1 MEWIAEV
8 NRIDHLLHSL
18 GVPSEIRGPAVAEI
32 ATLLAQAAKH
42 RRERRDLV
50 RESLARHNGNVRKA
64 AKAEGWSHE
73 TFYAEL
79 RPKKVKSDEA
89 A

>member
-1 MEWIAEV
+1 MEWIEQV
-8 NRIDHLLHSL
+8 DRIDHLLHSL
-18 GVPSEIRGPAVAEI
+18 GVPSITRENAIAEI
-32 ATLLAQAAKH
+32 MTILARAGAQ
-42 RRERRDLV
+42 RRDRRQLV
-50 RESLARHNGNVRKA
+50 LEAIAAHGNVRKA
-64 AKAEGWSHE
+64 AKAENWSHE

>member
-1 MEWIAEV
+1 MEWIADV
-8 NRIDHLLHSL
+8 DRLDHLLHSI
-18 GVPSEIRGPAVAEI
+18 GVPSEIREDTIARV

-42 RRERRDLV
+42 RRERRQV
-50 RESLARHNGNVRKA
+50 IREAIAKHGSVRKA

-79 RPKKVKSDEA
+79 RPQKVKTAEA
-89 A
+89 T